1 MSLKEIAVTIQ
12 KEIARLTGERSKLV
26 SGIDA
31 EIARLA
37 GALKALEITGK
48 AATVLA
54 SSPPKKR
61 VVMQQASKAA
71 PTKKA
76 ALTENQEIALGLL
89 KRGRVSPTDL
99 AEKAGIGNEYA
110 SQVLTRL
117 VKDKLATKEGRG
129 VYVLRASGK

>member
-48 AATVLA
+48 ASA
-54 SSPPKKR
+54 SMQAPVAKASKKR
-61 VVMQQASKAA
+61 VVMQQAT
-71 PTKKA
+71 TKKS
-76 ALTENQEIALGLL
+76 ALTENQEIAFGLL
-89 KRGRVSPTDL
+89 KKGRVSPTDL

-110 SQVLTRL
+110 SQVLTRM